1 MRCSRCSASS
11 GMSSSGNLSQYSIAS
26 SNRGKK
32 ASWNSRISIMVLA
45 IRLSHRS
52 DSVGKHQASAYGS
65 SSAKALGSNVSAMVR
80 PHRAAFGSI
89 VGHPVADH
97 LMQMTDQDLL
107 IVERKFVDDAGLKR
121 SLRAAE
127 HPGVLQ
133 RKLLEHHR
141 GNLVFDALAHAARRV
156 KRGVGLEPVRV
167 VRSRPI
173 PVKQIPAAVN
183 QDLQV
188 REDLEIADP
197 PRLDATGVETRR
209 QLAQVRSPPRADE
222 STARRPFDRVHV
234 LRVHQPPAGACRG
247 HHAVWTVDLEMCTL
261 KPGVGL
267 AHLGWN

>member
-80 PHRAAFGSI
+80 PHRAAFGWI

-107 IVERKFVDDAGLKR
+107 IVEREFIDDAGLKR

-127 HPGVLQ
+127 HLGVLQ

-141 GNLVFDALAHAARRV
+141 GKLVFDALAHAAGREE
-156 KRGVGLEPVRV
+156 RGAGRPRPGLKSDELEAVLNGPV
-167 VRSRPI
+167 P
-173 PVKQIPAAVN
+173 
-183 QDLQV
+183 
-188 REDLEIADP
+188 
-197 PRLDATGVETRR
+197 G
-209 QLAQVRSPPRADE
+209 PRA
-222 STARRPFDRVHV
+222 V
-234 LRVHQPPAGACRG
+234 
-247 HHAVWTVDLEMCTL
+247 AVEVEIKKHRLLCHEL
-261 KPGVGL
+261 
-267 AHLGWN
+267 